1 MKYKGG
7 EQMIRVLI
15 MADDF
20 TGALDTGVQF
30 SNYGVNTVVTS
41 DLEFEFGETTDQ
53 IEVLVFNTET
63 RYLNK
68 REAYEVIKK
77 IALKVKEENIQY
89 IFKKVDS
96 ALRGNVA
103 SELRA
108 LSDVFEDVPIP
119 FIPAYPEQNR
129 FSREGILLIDSIPVS
144 ESVFGQDPYE
154 PVTESHIPSLLLKEA
169 DLKTYVTKKY
179 KTPPKEERILLIESH
194 SDEEMLSQ
202 GNELL
207 MNDALNITVGCAGF
221 AKALANIIY
230 KKRDATQND
239 IKLPLLI
246 VCGSVNPVTKKQ
258 IAFAEVNGF
267 ERISLTLE
275 QLWNKQYWDTV
286 KGQEYIDNYLKIE
299 KPLMFETF
307 GNVPTDKA
315 KPLSDQRNE
324 LRFRIGQSLGYLVK
338 KLMSNGMKR
347 TFLFTGGDTLYQS
360 MRVFG
365 ITKIK
370 PLKELFPGIVLG
382 SIDFKDEEHYVI
394 TKSGGFG
401 KEDVFTKIN
410 ALIRQEGEAY
420 YVKSI

>member
-1 MKYKGG
+1 
-7 EQMIRVLI
+7 MIRVLI

-41 DLEFEFGETTDQ
+41 DFEFEFGENTDQ

-68 REAYEVIKK
+68 CEAYEVIKK
-77 IALKVKEENIQY
+77 IALKAKEENIQY

-108 LSDVFEDVPIP
+108 LSDVFEGVTIP

-129 FSREGILLIDSIPVS
+129 FSSGGIMLIDSIPVS

-179 KTPPKEERILLIESH
+179 EIPPNEERILLIESH

-230 KKRDATQND
+230 KKRDTTQND

-267 ERISLTLE
+267 ERISLMME
-275 QLWNKQYWDTV
+275 QLWDKQYWDTV
-286 KGQEYIDNYLKIE
+286 KGQENINQYLKIE
-299 KPLMFETF
+299 QPLMFETF
-307 GNVPTDKA
+307 GNVSTDKVNQ
-315 KPLSDQRNE
+315 LSDQRNE

-338 KLMSNGMKR
+338 NLMSNGIKR

-382 SIDFKDEEHYVI
+382 SIDFKDETHYVI

-401 KEDVFTKIN
+401 NEDLFIKLNT
-410 ALIRQEGEAY
+410 LIRDEGDVY

>member
-1 MKYKGG
+1 
-7 EQMIRVLI
+7 

-30 SNYGVNTVVTS
+30 SNYGVHTVVTS

-63 RYLNK
+63 RYLSK
-68 REAYEVIKK
+68 SEAYEVVKK
-77 IALKVKEENIQY
+77 IALKAKDENIQY

-108 LSDVFEDVPIP
+108 LSDVFEDVSIP
-119 FIPAYPEQNR
+119 FLPAYPEQNR
-129 FSREGILLIDSIPVS
+129 FSCEGILHIDSIPVS

-169 DLKTYVTKKY
+169 DLNTYITKNY
-179 KTPPKEERILLIESH
+179 KIPPKEERILLIESH
-194 SDEEMLSQ
+194 TDEEMLSQ
-202 GNELL
+202 GKDLL

-221 AKALANIIY
+221 AKALATIIY
-230 KKRDATQND
+230 KNRATIQND
-239 IKLPLLI
+239 INLPLLV

-258 IAFAEVNGF
+258 IVFAEANGF
-267 ERISLTLE
+267 ERISLTME
-275 QLWNKQYWDTV
+275 QLWAKQYWDTV
-286 KGQEYIDNYLKIE
+286 QGQENINQYLNIE
-299 KPLMFETF
+299 QPFMFETY
-307 GNVPTDKA
+307 GNVSTDKGNQ
-315 KPLSDQRNE
+315 LSDQRNE

-338 KLMSNGMKR
+338 NLMSNGIKR
-347 TFLFTGGDTLYQS
+347 TLLFTGGDTLYQS
-360 MRVFG
+360 MRVLG
-365 ITKIK
+365 ITEIK

-382 SIDFKDEEHYVI
+382 SIDFKDEKHYII
-394 TKSGGFG
+394 TKSGGLG
-401 KEDVFTKIN
+401 NEDLFMKLN
-410 ALIRQEGEAY
+410 ELIRNKGDAY

>member
-1 MKYKGG
+1 
-7 EQMIRVLI
+7 

-41 DLEFEFGETTDQ
+41 DLDFEFGETTDQ
-53 IEVLVFNTET
+53 LEVLVFNTET

-68 REAYEVIKK
+68 CDAYEVIKK
-77 IALKVKEENIQY
+77 IAVKAKEENIPY

-108 LSDVFEDVPIP
+108 LSDVFEDVSIP

-129 FSREGILLIDSIPVS
+129 FSCEGILLIDSIPVN

-169 DLKTYVTKKY
+169 DLKTYITKKY
-179 KTPPKEERILLIESH
+179 EIPPREERILLIESH

-207 MNDALNITVGCAGF
+207 INDALKITVGCAGF

-230 KKRDATQND
+230 KKRDTTQNEM
-239 IKLPLLI
+239 KLPLLI
-246 VCGSVNPVTKKQ
+246 VSGSVNPVTKKQ
-258 IAFAEVNGF
+258 VVFAEVNGY

-275 QLWNKQYWDTV
+275 QLWDKQYWDTE
-286 KGQEYIDNYLKIE
+286 KGQENIHQFLKIE
-299 KPLMFETF
+299 QPFMFETF
-307 GNVPTDKA
+307 GNV
-315 KPLSDQRNE
+315 SIDQVYQLPDQGNE

-338 KLMSNGMKR
+338 NLMSNGMKR
-347 TFLFTGGDTLYQS
+347 TILFTGGDTLYQS
-360 MRVFG
+360 MRVLG
-365 ITKIK
+365 ITEIK

-382 SIDFKDEEHYVI
+382 NIDFKDEKHYVI

-401 KEDVFTKIN
+401 EEDLFIKLN
-410 ALIRQEGEAY
+410 ALIKDKGDAH

>member
-1 MKYKGG
+1 
-7 EQMIRVLI
+7 MIRVLI

-53 IEVLVFNTET
+53 LEVLVFNTET

-68 REAYEVIKK
+68 CDAYEVIKK
-77 IALKVKEENIQY
+77 IALKAKEENIPY

-108 LSDVFEDVPIP
+108 LSDVFEDVTIP

-129 FSREGILLIDSIPVS
+129 FSCEGILLIDSIPVN

-169 DLKTYVTKKY
+169 DLKTYITKKY
-179 KTPPKEERILLIESH
+179 EIPPKEERILLIESH

-207 MNDALNITVGCAGF
+207 LNDALKITVGCAGF

-230 KKRDATQND
+230 KKRDTTKND
-239 IKLPLLI
+239 MELPLLI

-258 IAFAEVNGF
+258 VVFAEVNGY

-275 QLWNKQYWDTV
+275 QLWDKQYWETE
-286 KGQEYIDNYLKIE
+286 KGQENIHQYLKIE
-299 KPLMFETF
+299 QQPFMFETF
-307 GNVPTDKA
+307 GNV
-315 KPLSDQRNE
+315 SNDQVDQLPDQGNE

-338 KLMSNGMKR
+338 NLMSNGMKR
-347 TFLFTGGDTLYQS
+347 TILFTGGDTLYQS
-360 MRVFG
+360 MRVLG
-365 ITKIK
+365 ITEIK

-382 SIDFKDEEHYVI
+382 NIDFKGEKQYVI

-401 KEDVFTKIN
+401 DEDLFIKLN
-410 ALIRQEGEAY
+410 AMIKDKGDAH

>member
-1 MKYKGG
+1 
-7 EQMIRVLI
+7 MIRVLI

-30 SNYGVNTVVTS
+30 SNYGVKTVVTS
-41 DLEFEFGETTDQ
+41 DLEFEFGGTTDQ

-68 REAYEVIKK
+68 CGAYEVIKK
-77 IALKVKEENIQY
+77 IALKAKEENIPY

-108 LSDVFEDVPIP
+108 LSDVFEDVSIP

-129 FSREGILLIDSIPVS
+129 FSCEGILLIDSIPVN

-169 DLKTYVTKKY
+169 DLKTYITKKY
-179 KTPPKEERILLIESH
+179 EIPPKEERILLIESH

-207 MNDALNITVGCAGF
+207 INGALKITVGCAGF

-230 KKRDATQND
+230 KKRDTTQND
-239 IKLPLLI
+239 MKLPLLI
-246 VCGSVNPVTKKQ
+246 VSGSVNPVTKKQ
-258 IAFAEVNGF
+258 VVFAEVNGY

-275 QLWNKQYWDTV
+275 QLWDKQYWDTE
-286 KGQEYIDNYLKIE
+286 KGQENIYQYLKIE
-299 KPLMFETF
+299 QPFMFETF
-307 GNVPTDKA
+307 GNVSTDQVYQL
-315 KPLSDQRNE
+315 PDQGNE

-338 KLMSNGMKR
+338 NLISNGIKR
-347 TFLFTGGDTLYQS
+347 TILFTGGDTLYQS
-360 MRVFG
+360 MRVLG
-365 ITKIK
+365 ITEIK

-382 SIDFKDEEHYVI
+382 NIDFKDEKHYVI

-401 KEDVFTKIN
+401 DEDLFIKLN
-410 ALIRQEGEAY
+410 ALIKDKGDAH

>member
-1 MKYKGG
+1 
-7 EQMIRVLI
+7 

-30 SNYGVNTVVTS
+30 SNYGVHTVVTS
-41 DLEFEFGETTDQ
+41 DLEFDYGETTDQ

-68 REAYEVIKK
+68 CEAYEVIKK
-77 IALKVKEENIQY
+77 IALKAKEENIPY

-169 DLKTYVTKKY
+169 DLKTVITKKY
-179 KTPPKEERILLIESH
+179 KIPLKEDRILLIESH

-202 GNELL
+202 GKELL

-230 KKRDATQND
+230 KKRDTTQND
-239 IKLPLLI
+239 MKLPLLI

-267 ERISLTLE
+267 ERISLTME
-275 QLWNKQYWDTV
+275 QLWTKQYWDTG

-307 GNVPTDKA
+307 GNVSTDKA

-382 SIDFKDEEHYVI
+382 SIDFKDEKHYVI

-401 KEDVFTKIN
+401 NEDLFIKLN
-410 ALIRQEGEAY
+410 ALISEEGEVY
-420 YVKSI
+420 YAKSI

>member
-1 MKYKGG
+1 
-7 EQMIRVLI
+7 MIRVFI
-15 MADDF
+15 IADDF

-68 REAYEVIKK
+68 CEAYEVIKK
-77 IALKVKEENIQY
+77 IALKAKEENIQY

-108 LSDVFEDVPIP
+108 LSDVFEDVSIP

-129 FSREGILLIDSIPVS
+129 FSCEGILHIDSIPVS

-154 PVTESHIPSLLLKEA
+154 PVIESHIPSLLLKET
-169 DLKTYVTKKY
+169 DLKTYITKKY
-179 KTPPKEERILLIESH
+179 EIPPKEERILLIESH

-207 MNDALNITVGCAGF
+207 MNNALNITVGCAGF
-221 AKALANIIY
+221 GKALANIIY
-230 KKRDATQND
+230 KKRTITQND
-239 IKLPLLI
+239 INFPLLI

-258 IAFAEVNGF
+258 IAFAENNGF
-267 ERISLTLE
+267 DRISLTME
-275 QLWNKQYWDTV
+275 QLWDKQYWDTV
-286 KGQEYIDNYLKIE
+286 KGQEDMNQYLKIE
-299 KPLMFETF
+299 QPLMFETY
-307 GNVPTDKA
+307 GDISADKVNGVPEERTK
-315 KPLSDQRNE
+315 

-338 KLMSNGMKR
+338 NLMLRSINR
-347 TFLFTGGDTLYQS
+347 TLLFTGGDTLYQS
-360 MRVFG
+360 MRVLG
-365 ITKIK
+365 ITEIK

-382 SIDFKDEEHYVI
+382 SIDFEDKKHYII
-394 TKSGGFG
+394 TKSGGLG
-401 KEDVFTKIN
+401 NEDLFIKLN
-410 ALIRQEGEAY
+410 ELIHNKGDAY

>member
-1 MKYKGG
+1 
-7 EQMIRVLI
+7 MIRVLI

-30 SNYGVNTVVTS
+30 SNYGVKTVVTS

-53 IEVLVFNTET
+53 LEVLVFNTET

-68 REAYEVIKK
+68 CKAYEVIKK
-77 IALKVKEENIQY
+77 IALKAKEENIPY

-108 LSDVFEDVPIP
+108 LSDVFEDVSIP
-119 FIPAYPEQNR
+119 FISAYPEQNR
-129 FSREGILLIDSIPVS
+129 FSCEGILLIDSIPVS

-169 DLKTYVTKKY
+169 DLKAYISKKY
-179 KTPPKEERILLIESH
+179 EIPPKEERILLIESH

-202 GNELL
+202 GNDLL

-230 KKRDATQND
+230 KKRDTTQND

-246 VCGSVNPVTKKQ
+246 VSGSVNPVTKKQ
-258 IAFAEVNGF
+258 IVFAEVNGY
-267 ERISLTLE
+267 ERISLTME
-275 QLWNKQYWDTV
+275 QLWDKQYWDTV
-286 KGQEYIDNYLKIE
+286 KGQENIHQYLKIE
-299 KPLMFETF
+299 QPFMFETF
-307 GNVPTDKA
+307 GNVSTDQVYQ
-315 KPLSDQRNE
+315 LSDQGNE

-338 KLMSNGMKR
+338 NLMSNGIKR
-347 TFLFTGGDTLYQS
+347 TILFTGGDTLYQS
-360 MRVFG
+360 MRVLG
-365 ITKIK
+365 VTEIK

-382 SIDFKDEEHYVI
+382 SIDFKDEKHYVI

-401 KEDVFTKIN
+401 DEDLFIKLN
-410 ALIRQEGEAY
+410 ALISDKGDVY

>member
-267 ERISLTLE
+267 ERISLTME
-275 QLWNKQYWDTV
+275 QLWTKQYWDTG

-307 GNVPTDKA
+307 GNVSTDKA

-382 SIDFKDEEHYVI
+382 SIDFKDEKHYVI

-401 KEDVFTKIN
+401 NEDLFIKLN
-410 ALIRQEGEAY
+410 ALISEEGEVY
-420 YVKSI
+420 YAKSI

>member
-1 MKYKGG
+1 VGG

-30 SNYGVNTVVTS
+30 SNYGVKTVVTS
-41 DLEFEFGETTDQ
+41 DLEFEFGGTTDQ

-68 REAYEVIKK
+68 CGAYEVIKK
-77 IALKVKEENIQY
+77 IALKAKEENIPY

-108 LSDVFEDVPIP
+108 LSDVFEDVSIP

-129 FSREGILLIDSIPVS
+129 FSCEGILLIDSIPVN

-169 DLKTYVTKKY
+169 DLKTYITKKY
-179 KTPPKEERILLIESH
+179 EIPPKEERILLIESH

-207 MNDALNITVGCAGF
+207 INGALKITVGCAGF

-230 KKRDATQND
+230 KKRDTTQND
-239 IKLPLLI
+239 MKLPLLI
-246 VCGSVNPVTKKQ
+246 VSGSVNPVTKKQ
-258 IAFAEVNGF
+258 VVFAEVNGY

-275 QLWNKQYWDTV
+275 QLWDKQYWDTE
-286 KGQEYIDNYLKIE
+286 KGQENIYQYLKIE
-299 KPLMFETF
+299 QPFMFETF
-307 GNVPTDKA
+307 GNVSTDQVYQL
-315 KPLSDQRNE
+315 PDQGNE

-338 KLMSNGMKR
+338 NLISNGIKR
-347 TFLFTGGDTLYQS
+347 TILFTGGDTLYQS
-360 MRVFG
+360 MRVLG
-365 ITKIK
+365 ITEIK

-382 SIDFKDEEHYVI
+382 NIDFKDEKHYVI

-401 KEDVFTKIN
+401 DEDLFIKLN
-410 ALIRQEGEAY
+410 ALIKDKGDAH

>member
-1 MKYKGG
+1 
-7 EQMIRVLI
+7 

-41 DLEFEFGETTDQ
+41 DLEFEFGENTDQ

-68 REAYEVIKK
+68 CEAYEVIKK
-77 IALKVKEENIQY
+77 IALKAKEENIQY

-108 LSDVFEDVPIP
+108 LSDVFEDVSIP
-119 FIPAYPEQNR
+119 LIPAYPEQNR
-129 FSREGILLIDSIPVS
+129 FSCEGILLIDSIPVS

-169 DLKTYVTKKY
+169 DLKTYITKKY
-179 KTPPKEERILLIESH
+179 EIPPKEERILLIESH

-230 KKRDATQND
+230 KKRDTTQND
-239 IKLPLLI
+239 IQLPLLI

-267 ERISLTLE
+267 ERISLTME
-275 QLWNKQYWDTV
+275 QLWDKQYWDTV
-286 KGQEYIDNYLKIE
+286 KGQENINQYLKIE
-299 KPLMFETF
+299 QPLMFETF
-307 GNVPTDKA
+307 GNVSTDKVNQL
-315 KPLSDQRNE
+315 PDQRNE

-338 KLMSNGMKR
+338 NLMSNGIKR

-382 SIDFKDEEHYVI
+382 SVDFKDEKHYVI

-401 KEDVFTKIN
+401 NEDLFIKLNT
-410 ALIRQEGEAY
+410 LIRDEGDVY
-420 YVKSI
+420 YAKSI

>member
-1 MKYKGG
+1 
-7 EQMIRVLI
+7 MIKVLI

-41 DLEFEFGETTDQ
+41 DLEFEFGETADQ
-53 IEVLVFNTET
+53 IEVLVFNAET

-68 REAYEVIKK
+68 CEAYEVIKR
-77 IALKVKEENIQY
+77 IALKAKEENIEY

-108 LSDVFEDVPIP
+108 LSDVFEDVTIP

-129 FSREGILLIDSIPVS
+129 FSSEGILLIDSIPVS

-179 KTPPKEERILLIESH
+179 EIPPNEERILLIEGH

-207 MNDALNITVGCAGF
+207 MNDALNITAGCAGF

-230 KKRDATQND
+230 KKRDAAQND
-239 IKLPLLI
+239 IQLPLLI

-267 ERISLTLE
+267 ERISLTME
-275 QLWNKQYWDTV
+275 QLWDKQYWDTV
-286 KGQEYIDNYLKIE
+286 KGQENINQYFKIE
-299 KPLMFETF
+299 QPLIFETF
-307 GNVPTDKA
+307 GNVSTDKVNQL
-315 KPLSDQRNE
+315 PDQRNE

-338 KLMSNGMKR
+338 NLMTKGIER
-347 TFLFTGGDTLYQS
+347 TLLFTGGDTLYQS
-360 MRVFG
+360 MRVLG
-365 ITKIK
+365 ITEIK

-382 SIDFKDEEHYVI
+382 SLDFNDEKHYVI
-394 TKSGGFG
+394 TKSGGMG
-401 KEDVFTKIN
+401 NEDLFIKLNELVSYK
-410 ALIRQEGEAY
+410 GDVY

>member
-1 MKYKGG
+1 
-7 EQMIRVLI
+7 MIKVFI

-41 DLEFEFGETTDQ
+41 DLEFEFGDTTEP
-53 IEVLVFNTET
+53 IEVLVINTET

-68 REAYEVIKK
+68 HEAYEVIKK
-77 IALKVKEENIQY
+77 IAMKAKEENIQY

-108 LSDVFEDVPIP
+108 LSDVFEDVSIP

-129 FSREGILLIDSIPVS
+129 FSYEGVLHIDSFPVS
-144 ESVFGQDPYE
+144 ESAFGQDPYE

-169 DLKTYVTKKY
+169 DLNTYVTKKY
-179 KTPPKEERILLIESH
+179 EIPPNEERILLMESY

-202 GNELL
+202 GNELF
-207 MNDALNITVGCAGF
+207 MNDALTITVGCAGF

-239 IKLPLLI
+239 IELPLLI
-246 VCGSVNPVTKKQ
+246 VSGSVNPATKKQ
-258 IAFAEVNGF
+258 IVFAEANGF
-267 ERISLTLE
+267 ERISLTIE
-275 QLWNKQYWDTV
+275 QLWDKQYWDTV
-286 KGQEYIDNYLKIE
+286 KGQENIHHYLQIE
-299 KPLMFETF
+299 QPLMFETF
-307 GNVPTDKA
+307 GDISTEKVDE
-315 KPLSDQRNE
+315 LSDHRNE
-324 LRFRIGQSLGYLVK
+324 VRFRIAQSLGYLVK
-338 KLMSNGMKR
+338 NLMSNGIKR
-347 TFLFTGGDTLYQS
+347 TLLFTGGDTLYQS
-360 MRVFG
+360 MRVLG
-365 ITKIK
+365 ITEIK
-370 PLKELFPGIVLG
+370 PLKELFPGIVFG
-382 SIDFKDEEHYVI
+382 SIYFKDEQHYVI

-401 KEDVFTKIN
+401 NENLFIKLNELVCDEGDV
-410 ALIRQEGEAY
+410 Y

>member
-1 MKYKGG
+1 
-7 EQMIRVLI
+7 MIRVLI
-15 MADDF
+15 IADDF

-68 REAYEVIKK
+68 SEAYEVIKK
-77 IALKVKEENIQY
+77 IALKAKEENIPY

-108 LSDVFEDVPIP
+108 LSDVFEDVSIP

-129 FSREGILLIDSIPVS
+129 FSCEGILLIDSIPVS

-169 DLKTYVTKKY
+169 DLKTYITKKY
-179 KTPPKEERILLIESH
+179 EIPPKEERILLIESH
-194 SDEEMLSQ
+194 SDEEMLSL

-207 MNDALNITVGCAGF
+207 MNDALKITVGCAGF
-221 AKALANIIY
+221 AKALAKIIF
-230 KKRDATQND
+230 KNRDTTQND
-239 IKLPLLI
+239 MKLPLLI

-258 IAFAEVNGF
+258 IGFAEVNGF
-267 ERISLTLE
+267 ERISLTIE
-275 QLWNKQYWDTV
+275 QLWDKQYWDTG
-286 KGQEYIDNYLKIE
+286 KGQENIHQYFKIE
-299 KPLMFETF
+299 QPFMFETF
-307 GNVPTDKA
+307 GNVSTDQVYQL
-315 KPLSDQRNE
+315 PDQGNE

-338 KLMSNGMKR
+338 NLLSDGIKR
-347 TFLFTGGDTLYQS
+347 TILFTGGDTLYQS
-360 MRVFG
+360 MKVLG
-365 ITKIK
+365 LTEIK

-382 SIDFKDEEHYVI
+382 SIDFNDEKHYVI

-401 KEDVFTKIN
+401 DEDLFIKLN
-410 ALIRQEGEAY
+410 ALISDKGDVY

>member
-1 MKYKGG
+1 
-7 EQMIRVLI
+7 MIRVLI

-30 SNYGVNTVVTS
+30 SNYGVKTVVTS

-53 IEVLVFNTET
+53 LEVLVFNTET
-63 RYLNK
+63 RYLK
-68 REAYEVIKK
+68 KSEAYEVIKK
-77 IALKVKEENIQY
+77 IALKAKEETIPY

-103 SELRA
+103 SELKA
-108 LSDVFEDVPIP
+108 LSDVFEDVSIP

-129 FSREGILLIDSIPVS
+129 FSREGLLLIDSIPVS

-169 DLKTYVTKKY
+169 DLTTYITKKY
-179 KTPPKEERILLIESH
+179 EIPPKEESILLIETH
-194 SDEEMLSQ
+194 SDEEMLSL

-221 AKALANIIY
+221 AKALAKIIF
-230 KKRDATQND
+230 KNRDTTQND

-258 IAFAEVNGF
+258 IGFAEVNGF
-267 ERISLTLE
+267 ERVSLTIE
-275 QLWNKQYWDTV
+275 QLWDKQYWDTV
-286 KGQEYIDNYLKIE
+286 KGQENIHQYLKIE
-299 KPLMFETF
+299 QPFMFETF
-307 GNVPTDKA
+307 GNVSTDQVYQL
-315 KPLSDQRNE
+315 PDQGNE

-338 KLMSNGMKR
+338 NLLSNGIKR
-347 TFLFTGGDTLYQS
+347 TILFTGGDTLYQS
-360 MRVFG
+360 MRVLG
-365 ITKIK
+365 LTEIK

-401 KEDVFTKIN
+401 DEDLFIKLD
-410 ALIRQEGEAY
+410 ALISDKGDVY

>member
-1 MKYKGG
+1 
-7 EQMIRVLI
+7 MIRVLI

-41 DLEFEFGETTDQ
+41 DLDFEFGETKDQ
-53 IEVLVFNTET
+53 LEVLVFNTET

-68 REAYEVIKK
+68 CDAYEVIKK
-77 IALKVKEENIQY
+77 IALKAKEENIPY

-108 LSDVFEDVPIP
+108 LSDVFEDVTIP

-129 FSREGILLIDSIPVS
+129 FSCEGILLIDSIPVN

-169 DLKTYVTKKY
+169 DLKTYITKKY
-179 KTPPKEERILLIESH
+179 DIPPKEERILLIESH

-207 MNDALNITVGCAGF
+207 LNDALKITVGCAGF

-230 KKRDATQND
+230 KNRDTTKND
-239 IKLPLLI
+239 MELPLLI

-258 IAFAEVNGF
+258 VVFAEVNGY

-275 QLWNKQYWDTV
+275 QLWDKQYWETE
-286 KGQEYIDNYLKIE
+286 KGQENIHQYLKIE
-299 KPLMFETF
+299 QPFMFETF
-307 GNVPTDKA
+307 GNV
-315 KPLSDQRNE
+315 SNDQVDQLPDQGNE

-338 KLMSNGMKR
+338 NLMSNGMKR
-347 TFLFTGGDTLYQS
+347 TILFTGGDTLYQS
-360 MRVFG
+360 MRVLG
-365 ITKIK
+365 ITEIK

-382 SIDFKDEEHYVI
+382 NIDFKDEKHYVI

-401 KEDVFTKIN
+401 DEDLFIKLN
-410 ALIRQEGEAY
+410 ALIKDKGDAH

>member
-1 MKYKGG
+1 
-7 EQMIRVLI
+7 MIRVLI

-20 TGALDTGVQF
+20 TGALDSGVQF

-77 IALKVKEENIQY
+77 IALKAKEENIPY

-108 LSDVFEDVPIP
+108 LSDVFEDVLIP

-129 FSREGILLIDSIPVS
+129 FSCQGILLIDSIPVN

-154 PVTESHIPSLLLKEA
+154 PVTESHIPSLLLREA
-169 DLKTYVTKKY
+169 DLKTYITKKY
-179 KTPPKEERILLIESH
+179 EIPPKEERILLIESH

-207 MNDALNITVGCAGF
+207 MNDALKLTVGCAGF

-230 KKRDATQND
+230 KKRDTTQNAM
-239 IKLPLLI
+239 KLPLLI
-246 VCGSVNPVTKKQ
+246 VSGSVNPVTKKQ
-258 IAFAEVNGF
+258 IVFAEMNGYD
-267 ERISLTLE
+267 RISLTLE
-275 QLWNKQYWDTV
+275 QLWDKQYWDTV
-286 KGQEYIDNYLKIE
+286 KGQENIHQYLKIE
-299 KPLMFETF
+299 HPFMFETF
-307 GNVPTDKA
+307 GNVSTDQVYQL
-315 KPLSDQRNE
+315 PDQGNE

-338 KLMSNGMKR
+338 NLMSNGIKR
-347 TFLFTGGDTLYQS
+347 TILFTGGDTLYQS
-360 MRVFG
+360 MRVLG
-365 ITKIK
+365 ITEIK

-382 SIDFKDEEHYVI
+382 NIDFKDEKHYVI

-401 KEDVFTKIN
+401 DEDLFIKLN
-410 ALIRQEGEAY
+410 ALIKDKGDAH

>member
-1 MKYKGG
+1 
-7 EQMIRVLI
+7 MIKVLI

-30 SNYGVNTVVTS
+30 SNYGVKTVVTS

-53 IEVLVFNTET
+53 LEVLVFNTET

-68 REAYEVIKK
+68 CDAYEVIKK
-77 IALKVKEENIQY
+77 IALKAKEENIPY

-108 LSDVFEDVPIP
+108 LSDVFDNITIP

-129 FSREGILLIDSIPVS
+129 FSCEGILLIDSIPVN

-169 DLKTYVTKKY
+169 DLKTYITKKY
-179 KTPPKEERILLIESH
+179 ETPPKEERILLIESH

-202 GNELL
+202 GYELL
-207 MNDALNITVGCAGF
+207 MNDALKITVGCAGF

-230 KKRDATQND
+230 KKRDTTQND
-239 IKLPLLI
+239 MKLPLLI
-246 VCGSVNPVTKKQ
+246 VSGSVNPVTKKQ
-258 IAFAEVNGF
+258 IEFAEVNGY

-275 QLWNKQYWDTV
+275 QLWDKQYWDTV
-286 KGQEYIDNYLKIE
+286 KGQENIHQYLKIE
-299 KPLMFETF
+299 QPFMFETF
-307 GNVPTDKA
+307 GNVSTDQVYQL
-315 KPLSDQRNE
+315 PDQGNE

-338 KLMSNGMKR
+338 NLMSNGIKR
-347 TFLFTGGDTLYQS
+347 TILFTGGDTLYQS
-360 MRVFG
+360 MRVLG
-365 ITKIK
+365 ITEIK
-370 PLKELFPGIVLG
+370 PLKELFPGIVFG
-382 SIDFKDEEHYVI
+382 SIDFKDEKHYVI

-401 KEDVFTKIN
+401 DEDLFVKLN
-410 ALIRQEGEAY
+410 ALISDKGDVY
-420 YVKSI
+420 YVK

>member
-1 MKYKGG
+1 
-7 EQMIRVLI
+7 MIRVLI

-30 SNYGVNTVVTS
+30 SNYGVHTLVTS

-68 REAYEVIKK
+68 CEAYEVIKK
-77 IALKVKEENIQY
+77 IALKAKDKNIQY

-108 LSDVFEDVPIP
+108 LSDVFEDVTIP
-119 FIPAYPEQNR
+119 FIPAYPEHSR
-129 FSREGILLIDSIPVS
+129 FSFEGILHIDSIPVS
-144 ESVFGQDPYE
+144 ESVFGKDPYE

-169 DLKTYVTKKY
+169 DLITSITKKY
-179 KTPPKEERILLIESH
+179 KIPPKEERILLIESH

-207 MNDALNITVGCAGF
+207 KNDALNITVGCAGF

-230 KKRDATQND
+230 KKRATTQND
-239 IKLPLLI
+239 INLPLLI

-258 IAFAEVNGF
+258 IVFAEANGF
-267 ERISLTLE
+267 ERISLTME
-275 QLWNKQYWDTV
+275 QLWDKQYWDTE
-286 KGQEYIDNYLKIE
+286 KGEKNINQYLKME
-299 KPLMFETF
+299 QPLMFETY
-307 GNVPTDKA
+307 GNISTDKVN
-315 KPLSDQRNE
+315 PLSDERNE
-324 LRFRIGQSLGYLVK
+324 LRSRIGQSLGYLVK
-338 KLMSNGMKR
+338 NLMSNGINR
-347 TFLFTGGDTLYQS
+347 TLLFTGGDTLYQS
-360 MRVFG
+360 MRVLG
-365 ITKIK
+365 ITEIK

-382 SIDFKDEEHYVI
+382 SIDFKDEKHYII
-394 TKSGGFG
+394 TKSGGLG
-401 KEDVFTKIN
+401 NEDLFIKLN
-410 ALIRQEGEAY
+410 ELIRNKGDAY

>member
-1 MKYKGG
+1 
-7 EQMIRVLI
+7 MIKVLI
-15 MADDF
+15 IADDF

-68 REAYEVIKK
+68 CDAYEVIKK
-77 IALKVKEENIQY
+77 IALKAKEENIQY

-108 LSDVFEDVPIP
+108 LSDVFEYISIP

-129 FSREGILLIDSIPVS
+129 FSYDGILHIDSIPVS

-169 DLKTYVTKKY
+169 DLKTYISKKY
-179 KTPPKEERILLIESH
+179 EIPPKEERILLIESH

-221 AKALANIIY
+221 AKALAKIIY
-230 KKRDATQND
+230 KKRDTTQKD

-258 IAFAEVNGF
+258 IGFAEVNGF
-267 ERISLTLE
+267 ERISLTME
-275 QLWNKQYWDTV
+275 QLWDKEYWDTI
-286 KGQEYIDNYLKIE
+286 KGQENINQYLEIE
-299 KPLMFETF
+299 QPLMFETF
-307 GNVPTDKA
+307 GNVSKDKA
-315 KPLSDQRNE
+315 YQLSDQGNE

-338 KLMSNGMKR
+338 NLMSNGMKR
-347 TFLFTGGDTLYQS
+347 TVLFTGGDTLYQS
-360 MRVFG
+360 MRVLG
-365 ITKIK
+365 ITEIK
-370 PLKELFPGIVLG
+370 PMKELFPGIVLG
-382 SIDFKDEEHYVI
+382 NIDFKDEKHYVI

-401 KEDVFTKIN
+401 DEDLFIKLN
-410 ALIRQEGEAY
+410 ALIKDKGDAH

>member
-1 MKYKGG
+1 
-7 EQMIRVLI
+7 MIRVLI

-41 DLEFEFGETTDQ
+41 DLEFGFGETTDQ

-68 REAYEVIKK
+68 SDAYEVIKK
-77 IALKVKEENIQY
+77 IALKAKEENIPY

-103 SELRA
+103 SELKA
-108 LSDVFEDVPIP
+108 LSDVFEDVSIP

-129 FSREGILLIDSIPVS
+129 FSCEGILLIDSIPVN

-169 DLKTYVTKKY
+169 DLKTYITKKY
-179 KTPPKEERILLIESH
+179 EIPPKEERILLIESH

-202 GNELL
+202 GNDLL
-207 MNDALNITVGCAGF
+207 MNDALKITVGCAGF

-230 KKRDATQND
+230 KKRDTTQND
-239 IKLPLLI
+239 MKLPLLI
-246 VCGSVNPVTKKQ
+246 VSGSVNPVTKKQ
-258 IAFAEVNGF
+258 IVFAEMNGY

-275 QLWNKQYWDTV
+275 QLWDKQYWDTV
-286 KGQEYIDNYLKIE
+286 KGQENMNQYLKIE
-299 KPLMFETF
+299 HPFMFETF
-307 GNVPTDKA
+307 GNVSTDQVYQL
-315 KPLSDQRNE
+315 PDQGNE

-338 KLMSNGMKR
+338 NLMSNGIKR
-347 TFLFTGGDTLYQS
+347 TILFTGGDTLYQS
-360 MRVFG
+360 MRVLG
-365 ITKIK
+365 ITEIK

-382 SIDFKDEEHYVI
+382 NIDFKDEKHYVI

-401 KEDVFTKIN
+401 DEDLFIKLNT
-410 ALIRQEGEAY
+410 LIKDKGDAH

>member
-1 MKYKGG
+1 
-7 EQMIRVLI
+7 MIRVLI

-41 DLEFEFGETTDQ
+41 DLDFEFGETTDQ
-53 IEVLVFNTET
+53 LEVLVFNTET

-68 REAYEVIKK
+68 CDAYEVIKK
-77 IALKVKEENIQY
+77 IAVKAKEENIPY

-108 LSDVFEDVPIP
+108 LSDVFEDVSIP

-129 FSREGILLIDSIPVS
+129 FSCEGILLIDSIPVN

-169 DLKTYVTKKY
+169 DLKTYITKKY
-179 KTPPKEERILLIESH
+179 EIPPREERILLIESH

-207 MNDALNITVGCAGF
+207 INDALKITVGCAGF

-230 KKRDATQND
+230 KKRDTTQNEM
-239 IKLPLLI
+239 KLPLLI
-246 VCGSVNPVTKKQ
+246 VSGSVNPVTKKQ
-258 IAFAEVNGF
+258 VVFAEVNGY

-275 QLWNKQYWDTV
+275 QLWDKQYWDTE
-286 KGQEYIDNYLKIE
+286 KGQENIHQFLKIE
-299 KPLMFETF
+299 QPFMFETF
-307 GNVPTDKA
+307 GNV
-315 KPLSDQRNE
+315 SIDQVYQLPDQGNE

-338 KLMSNGMKR
+338 NLMSNGMKR
-347 TFLFTGGDTLYQS
+347 TILFTGGDTLYQS
-360 MRVFG
+360 MRVLG
-365 ITKIK
+365 ITEIK

-382 SIDFKDEEHYVI
+382 NIDFKDEKHYVI

-401 KEDVFTKIN
+401 EEDLFIKLN
-410 ALIRQEGEAY
+410 ALIKDKGDAH

>member
-1 MKYKGG
+1 
-7 EQMIRVLI
+7 

-20 TGALDTGVQF
+20 TGALDSGVQF

-77 IALKVKEENIQY
+77 IALKAKEENIPY

-108 LSDVFEDVPIP
+108 LSDVFEDVSIP

-129 FSREGILLIDSIPVS
+129 FSCEGILLIDSIPVN

-169 DLKTYVTKKY
+169 DLKTYITKKY
-179 KTPPKEERILLIESH
+179 EIPPKEERILLIESH

-207 MNDALNITVGCAGF
+207 MNNALKLTVGCAGF

-230 KKRDATQND
+230 KKRDTTPNAM
-239 IKLPLLI
+239 KLPLLI
-246 VCGSVNPVTKKQ
+246 VSGSVNPVTKKQ
-258 IAFAEVNGF
+258 IVFAEMNGY

-275 QLWNKQYWDTV
+275 QLWDKQYWDTV
-286 KGQEYIDNYLKIE
+286 KGQENIHQYLKIE
-299 KPLMFETF
+299 HPFMFETF
-307 GNVPTDKA
+307 GNVSTDQVYQL
-315 KPLSDQRNE
+315 PDQGNE

-338 KLMSNGMKR
+338 NLMSNGIKR
-347 TFLFTGGDTLYQS
+347 TILFTGGDTLYQS
-360 MRVFG
+360 MRVLG
-365 ITKIK
+365 ITEIK

-382 SIDFKDEEHYVI
+382 NIDFKDEKHYVI
-394 TKSGGFG
+394 TKSGGLG
-401 KEDVFTKIN
+401 NEDLFVKLN
-410 ALIRQEGEAY
+410 ALIKDKGDAH

>member
-1 MKYKGG
+1 MV
-7 EQMIRVLI
+7 RVLI

-30 SNYGVNTVVTS
+30 SNYGVHTVVTS
-41 DLEFEFGETTDQ
+41 DLEFEFGEITDQ

-77 IALKVKEENIQY
+77 IALKAKEEDIPY

-108 LSDVFEDVPIP
+108 LSDVFEDVYIP

-129 FSREGILLIDSIPVS
+129 FSCEGILLIDSIPVN

-154 PVTESHIPSLLLKEA
+154 PVTESHIPSLLLREA
-169 DLKTYVTKKY
+169 DLKTYITKKY
-179 KTPPKEERILLIESH
+179 EIPPKEERILLIESH

-207 MNDALNITVGCAGF
+207 MNDALKLTVGCAGF

-230 KKRDATQND
+230 KKRDTTQNAM
-239 IKLPLLI
+239 KLPLLI
-246 VCGSVNPVTKKQ
+246 VSGSVNPVTKKQ
-258 IAFAEVNGF
+258 IVFAEMNGY

-275 QLWNKQYWDTV
+275 QLWDKQYWDTL
-286 KGQEYIDNYLKIE
+286 KGQENINQYLKIE
-299 KPLMFETF
+299 LPFMFETF
-307 GNVPTDKA
+307 GNVSTDQVYQL
-315 KPLSDQRNE
+315 PDQGNE

-338 KLMSNGMKR
+338 NLMSNGIKR
-347 TFLFTGGDTLYQS
+347 TILFTGGDTLYQS
-360 MRVFG
+360 MRVLG
-365 ITKIK
+365 ITEIK

-382 SIDFKDEEHYVI
+382 NIDFKDEKHYVI

-401 KEDVFTKIN
+401 DEDLFIKLN
-410 ALIRQEGEAY
+410 ALIKDKGDAH

>member
-1 MKYKGG
+1 
-7 EQMIRVLI
+7 MIRVLI

-30 SNYGVNTVVTS
+30 SNYGVKTVVTS

-53 IEVLVFNTET
+53 LEVLVFNTET

-68 REAYEVIKK
+68 SEAYEVIKK
-77 IALKVKEENIQY
+77 IALKAKEENIPY

-108 LSDVFEDVPIP
+108 LSDVLEDVSIP

-169 DLKTYVTKKY
+169 DLKTYITKKY
-179 KTPPKEERILLIESH
+179 EIPPKEERILLIETH
-194 SDEEMLSQ
+194 SDEEMLSL

-221 AKALANIIY
+221 AKALAKIIF
-230 KKRDATQND
+230 KNRDTTPND

-258 IAFAEVNGF
+258 IVFAEVNGF
-267 ERISLTLE
+267 ERISLAIE
-275 QLWNKQYWDTV
+275 QLWDKQYWDTV
-286 KGQEYIDNYLKIE
+286 KGQENIHQYLKIE
-299 KPLMFETF
+299 QPFMFETF
-307 GNVPTDKA
+307 GNV
-315 KPLSDQRNE
+315 SIDQVYQLPDQGNE

-338 KLMSNGMKR
+338 NLLSNGIKR
-347 TFLFTGGDTLYQS
+347 TILFTGGDTLYQS
-360 MRVFG
+360 MRVLG
-365 ITKIK
+365 VTEIK

-382 SIDFKDEEHYVI
+382 SIDFKDEKHYVI

-401 KEDVFTKIN
+401 DEDLFIKLD
-410 ALIRQEGEAY
+410 ALISDKGDVY

>member
-1 MKYKGG
+1 
-7 EQMIRVLI
+7 MIRVLI

-41 DLEFEFGETTDQ
+41 DLEFKFGETTRQ

-68 REAYEVIKK
+68 RDAYEVIKK
-77 IALKVKEENIQY
+77 IALKAKEENIPY

-129 FSREGILLIDSIPVS
+129 FSCEGILLIDSIPVS

-169 DLKTYVTKKY
+169 DLKTYITKTY
-179 KTPPKEERILLIESH
+179 KIPPKEERILLIESH

-202 GNELL
+202 GYALL
-207 MNDALNITVGCAGF
+207 MNGALNITVGCAGF

-230 KKRDATQND
+230 QKRDTTQND
-239 IKLPLLI
+239 IKLPLL
-246 VCGSVNPVTKKQ
+246 VVSGSVNPVTKKQ
-258 IAFAEVNGF
+258 IVFAEVNGF
-267 ERISLTLE
+267 KRISLTLE
-275 QLWNKQYWDTV
+275 QLWDKQYWDTV
-286 KGQEYIDNYLKIE
+286 KGQENINQYLKIE
-299 KPLMFETF
+299 QPLMFETF
-307 GNVPTDKA
+307 GNVSTNKVNQ
-315 KPLSDQRNE
+315 LSDQRNE

-338 KLMSNGMKR
+338 NLMSKGIKR
-347 TFLFTGGDTLYQS
+347 TILFTGGDTLYQS

-365 ITKIK
+365 ITEIK

-382 SIDFKDEEHYVI
+382 SIDFKDEKHYVI
-394 TKSGGFG
+394 TKSGGLG
-401 KEDVFTKIN
+401 NEDLFIKLN
-410 ALIRQEGEAY
+410 ELISEEGDVY

>member
-1 MKYKGG
+1 
-7 EQMIRVLI
+7 MIRVLI

-30 SNYGVNTVVTS
+30 SNYGVKTVVTS
-41 DLEFEFGETTDQ
+41 DLEFEFGGTTDQ

-68 REAYEVIKK
+68 CGAYEVIKK
-77 IALKVKEENIQY
+77 IALKAKEENIPY

-108 LSDVFEDVPIP
+108 LSDVFEDVSIP

-129 FSREGILLIDSIPVS
+129 FSCEGILLIDSIPVN

-169 DLKTYVTKKY
+169 DLKTYITKKY
-179 KTPPKEERILLIESH
+179 EIPPKEERILLIESH

-207 MNDALNITVGCAGF
+207 INGALKITVGCAGF

-230 KKRDATQND
+230 KKRDTTQND
-239 IKLPLLI
+239 MKLPLLI
-246 VCGSVNPVTKKQ
+246 VSGSVNPVTKKQ
-258 IAFAEVNGF
+258 VVFAEVNGY

-275 QLWNKQYWDTV
+275 QLWDKQYWDTE
-286 KGQEYIDNYLKIE
+286 KGQENIYQYLKIE
-299 KPLMFETF
+299 QPFMFETF
-307 GNVPTDKA
+307 GNVSTDQVYQL
-315 KPLSDQRNE
+315 PDQGNE

-338 KLMSNGMKR
+338 NLISNGIKR
-347 TFLFTGGDTLYQS
+347 TILFTGGDTLYQS
-360 MRVFG
+360 MRVLG
-365 ITKIK
+365 ITEIK
-370 PLKELFPGIVLG
+370 PMKELFPGIVLG
-382 SIDFKDEEHYVI
+382 NIDFKDEKHYVI

-401 KEDVFTKIN
+401 DEDLFIKLN
-410 ALIRQEGEAY
+410 ALIKDKGDAH